1 MDVIWNSA
9 FGIDID
15 CQNEFENLFLERG
28 VKHFKDLAE
37 FKFLHLI
44 NREPLFLNLTTK
56 DKKT

>member
-15 CQNEFENLFLERG
+15 CQNDAENLFLEKG
-28 VKHFKDLAE
+28 VEHFQNLAE

-44 NREPLFLNLTTK
+44 NRESI
-56 DKKT
+56 